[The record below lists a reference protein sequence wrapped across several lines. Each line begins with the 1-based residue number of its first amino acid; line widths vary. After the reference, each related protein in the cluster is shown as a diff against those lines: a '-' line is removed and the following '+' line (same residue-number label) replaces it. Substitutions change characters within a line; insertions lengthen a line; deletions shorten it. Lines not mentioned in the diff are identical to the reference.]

1 MGGKTEQ
8 KGDLAKMAKNC
19 LELVWT
25 STGHESFSRSTV
37 CSSAKHRT
45 TTCQP
50 PSPRVSNWTSPVRL
64 RLPGVLVVSCCAVPP
79 LYVGILRT
87 GNPLVAGLPRTLEC
101 QVLVVVYILRCTAL
115 TGQATGARPRPRISW
130 WKDGQPLR
138 ESEIQVHLF
147 TVLLYSTVICQ

>member
-115 TGQATGARPRPRISW
+115 GRPPERDPGPGSPGGRTDSRCGSPRYRSTS
-130 WKDGQPLR
+130 L
-138 ESEIQVHLF
+138 LYYC
-147 TVLLYSTVICQ
+147 TVL